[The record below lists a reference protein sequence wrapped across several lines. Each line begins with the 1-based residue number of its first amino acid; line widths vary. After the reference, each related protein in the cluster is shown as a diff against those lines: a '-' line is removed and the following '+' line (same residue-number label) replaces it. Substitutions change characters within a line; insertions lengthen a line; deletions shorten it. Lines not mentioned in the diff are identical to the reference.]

1 MLFILTTKGILA
13 QQAFKRS
20 NQQPSWLPSTTPTS
34 PTALIAT
41 ASTRRSATRASSA
54 ARTQPTLRR
63 SSGSVLATFGSRS
76 SLART
81 TTTTTTAT
89 TTTTTTTT
97 TRLRPS
103 QSLSRL
109 SWGSKR
115 LLTAI
120 KCRLTSI
127 ITTQPKSSL
136 VPRNH
141 LKAVCCT
148 GRSTKTRWRLGSAP
162 TSTSSRQSAALNM
175 FSDSTRLRSIS
186 TQMAQSGRAALTT
199 TSSSFVCGSVT
210 KPTW

>member
-1 MLFILTTKGILA
+1 MLFILTTKDILT

-20 NQQPSWLPSTTPTS
+20 IKQPSWLPSTTPTS

-41 ASTRRSATRASSA
+41 ASTRRSATRVSSA
-54 ARTQPTLRR
+54 ARTHPTLKR

-89 TTTTTTTT
+89 TTTTTTT
-97 TRLRPS
+97 RRRPS
-103 QSLSRL
+103 PSLSLL

-120 KCRLTSI
+120 KWRLRSI
-127 ITTQPKSSL
+127 ITTQPKSSR

-148 GRSTKTRWRLGSAP
+148 GRSTKTR
-162 TSTSSRQSAALNM
+162 
-175 FSDSTRLRSIS
+175 
-186 TQMAQSGRAALTT
+186 
-199 TSSSFVCGSVT
+199 
-210 KPTW
+210 